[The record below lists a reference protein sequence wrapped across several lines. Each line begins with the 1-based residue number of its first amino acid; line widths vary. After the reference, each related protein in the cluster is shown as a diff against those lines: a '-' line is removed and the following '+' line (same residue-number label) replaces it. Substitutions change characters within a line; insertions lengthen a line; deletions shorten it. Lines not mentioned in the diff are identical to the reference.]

1 MFLKKLAKELPEYL
15 SINKYIISLKVNKK
29 LFYNLIYGFK
39 LIKIEIF
46 KTYIKINLV
55 NLFILLSEFFT
66 GVLILFIRK
75 TNKNFFLDIYY

>member
-1 MFLKKLAKELPEYL
+1 MFLKELAKKLPEYL
-15 SINKYIISLKVNKK
+15 SINKYIISLKVDKK